1 MKWQIVLMN
10 LLKSEKWLARY
21 FMKTFKPTW
30 QNFFRSKTCPR
41 LNFSYY
47 VDFFL
52 SMYSCVSRLCL
63 LPVIQN
69 AHFFQFFIQTLKITL
84 ACLYV
89 SWAIVFCRKK
99 ILFIL
104 WLFYSSF
111 SKQWLLEYFMVYFTD
126 FEIMVWINK
135 KAHSKQEW
143 WNFFSFVK
151 IDNRECWFLKLFFLK
166 ILVRFIV
173 KHPA

>member
-41 LNFSYY
+41 LNLSYY

-89 SWAIVFCRKK
+89 CWPNVFCRTKCYLSIYPLA
-99 ILFIL
+99 ILLLIFKTVTFRIL
-104 WLFYSSF
+104 YGLFY
-111 SKQWLLEYFMVYFTD
+111 
-126 FEIMVWINK
+126 
-135 KAHSKQEW
+135 
-143 WNFFSFVK
+143 
-151 IDNRECWFLKLFFLK
+151 WFRNYGLD
-166 ILVRFIV
+166 
-173 KHPA
+173 